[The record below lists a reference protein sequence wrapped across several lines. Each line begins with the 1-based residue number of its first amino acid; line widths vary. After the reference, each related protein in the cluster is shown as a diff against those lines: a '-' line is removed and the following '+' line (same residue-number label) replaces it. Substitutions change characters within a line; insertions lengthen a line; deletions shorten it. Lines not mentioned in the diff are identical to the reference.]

1 MDDLTYAMCRYHSI
15 FAAFVEFRRDL
26 ERKLYSSLIL
36 SLLDRKGSAN
46 KDFTLAAAKAGP

>member
-36 SLLDRKGSAN
+36 LLLDRKGSAN

>member
-1 MDDLTYAMCRYHSI
+1 MDDLTYVMCKYHSI
-15 FAAFVEFRRDL
+15 FAAYVEFRGDL

-36 SLLDRKGSAN
+36 LLLDRKGSTN